1 MNKSFLLLCSVPTNR
16 SFVRSVGSSSLFF
29 GMLAKSTMHYKAQC
43 PMYYM
48 YSTYVVGT
56 IDERTASLWK
66 CSASKR
72 PMNST
77 WKKRTQNT
85 ALTRSICIFYGNENS
100 FMNTEQ
106 RTITTQIN
114 AFQLITVK
122 FSVFNV
128 CLFSHHFAKWKRER
142 KKNTQFLHLTWN
154 WYSNSSEKILF
165 WLHQFIISKLSI

>member
-1 MNKSFLLLCSVPTNR
+1 MPYVLHVQYICSGNNRRKNSITLEMFCIKATNE
-16 SFVRSVGSSSLFF
+16 FNL
-29 GMLAKSTMHYKAQC
+29 
-43 PMYYM
+43 
-48 YSTYVVGT
+48 
-56 IDERTASLWK
+56 
-66 CSASKR
+66 
-72 PMNST
+72 
-77 WKKRTQNT
+77 KKKITQNT

-142 KKNTQFLHLTWN
+142 KIHSIFAFNVKLVFQFFRKDLILTASIYHIKAFHLN
-154 WYSNSSEKILF
+154 GSSLKWIDNETNVVKKLFLILNF
-165 WLHQFIISKLSI
+165 SSSVSVC